1 MNGLICE
8 DQLVDHS
15 LFLSFKLAIKNHF
28 GIENFH
34 TVKCLGDLAEVKRL
48 FIVDEHFSH
57 HLSIWKNINFIKE
70 VNLRKIQVIAF
81 NFERIHSAQ
90 FPWNLD
96 HQNALLLF
104 EDLHQFVADIND
116 AKILGKKVI
125 NKQYIS
131 SDLIFNFNNERKN
144 RILFLGQCNQY
155 YPNRADILNECQ
167 RLGLPLDVA
176 ISDRKLGYVDFLN
189 ALSSYKYIL
198 NPLGTGEFIN
208 LRFYE
213 TLAVGSIPIQQF
225 TPDMKPWY
233 AELNQSLAFNEARE
247 IPGLIKNPTTLIT
260 KKYFLEDYF
269 CEISLKSLV

>member
-28 GIENFH
+28 DIAHFH
-34 TVKCLGDLAEVKRL
+34 TVRSTGDLSCVKRL

-57 HLSIWKNINFIKE
+57 HIDIWKNLAFIKE
-70 VNLRKIQVIAF
+70 VNLRKIQVIVF
-81 NFERIHSAQ
+81 NFEKIHSAQ

-96 HQNALLLF
+96 HQNALLMF
-104 EDLHQFVADIND
+104 ENLHQFVADIND
-116 AKILGKKVI
+116 AKILGKKII

-131 SDLIFNFNNERKN
+131 SDLTFNFENEKKDRL
-144 RILFLGQCNQY
+144 LFLGQCNQY
-155 YPNRADILNECQ
+155 YPNRSNVLSECQ
-167 RLGLPLDVA
+167 ELKLPLDIG
-176 ISDRKLGYVDFLN
+176 ISERKLTYIDFLS

-213 TLAVGSIPIQQF
+213 ALAVGSIPIQQI
-225 TPDMKPWY
+225 TPNMKRWY
-233 AELNQSLAFNEARE
+233 GELEQAISFVDTKDIPSLINNQTT
-247 IPGLIKNPTTLIT
+247 KNS
-260 KKYFLEDYF
+260 KEYFLEDYF
-269 CEISLKSLV
+269 LEMNLKVLV